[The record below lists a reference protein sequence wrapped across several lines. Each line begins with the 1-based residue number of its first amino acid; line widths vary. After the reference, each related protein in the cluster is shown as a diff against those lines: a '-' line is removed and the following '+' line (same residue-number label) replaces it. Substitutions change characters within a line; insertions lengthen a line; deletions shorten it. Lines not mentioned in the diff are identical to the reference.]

1 VRGRPFAFPVGGT
14 AALRAGLLALMLAA
28 GTLRAAGP
36 YLGAFDPVGL
46 LPPPPVLGEPE
57 DRADRQATATVYA
70 TRTPAD
76 VARGRD
82 EHHVT
87 VFLFAPVLGPQF
99 RPGRYPRTEALF
111 AEVEAETKAVVNRA
125 KNTWHR
131 PRPFVADPVR
141 FAEPGD
147 PEKSPGYP
155 SGHSTR
161 GALLAL
167 LLAEL
172 FPDRRGALLAWGGAI
187 GWTRVQIGVHTP
199 FDIQGGRVLGQ
210 TLAHAFL
217 ASSAFQADLA
227 AARRELAATPP
238 A

>member
-1 VRGRPFAFPVGGT
+1 MRGRPFAFPVGGT

-161 GALLAL
+161 GTVFAL

-172 FPDRRGALLAWGGAI
+172 FPAQREALIAKGREV
-187 GWTRVQIGVHTP
+187 GWLRVQGGVHYPT
-199 FDIQGGRVLGQ
+199 DIYAGRVLGQ
-210 TLAHAFL
+210 ALARDFLMNPAFR
-217 ASSAFQADLA
+217 SDLA
-227 AARRELAATPP
+227 AAKAELLTAA
-238 A
+238 AH